1 MRRSD
6 NHRSPRTSRHPQI
19 SMSVLESILN
29 GLDAYL
35 YVSDPKT
42 DKILFIND
50 QMKQHFATEGEPI
63 GQTCWAVLQS
73 GFTKKCDFCP
83 CYALEKNP
91 GEPVVWEE
99 HNTVT
104 GRYYRNTDRLID
116 WPGGEKVHLQ
126 HSVDITDIKTAEI
139 ALQKRLD
146 QQALMEAQLRHLSYI
161 VESSPQFI
169 SYLTTEGGI
178 DYVNPAASKITGY
191 TKEELIEGG
200 LGLIYSPEDMRRLRE
215 EYLPKIL
222 EDKQAD
228 FELEMT
234 CKNGEKRVMSFS
246 AFTSGEEHARI
257 AGIAS
262 DITEIRKLDRELIAA
277 KNLAEEGS
285 RAKSEFLARMSHEIR
300 TPMNAIIGM
309 TRIAQN
315 TDDLRKKD
323 YGLEKIAGASNHL
336 LGVINDILDMSKIEA
351 NKFELSKSEFSF
363 DRMLMN
369 VINVVSSR
377 INEKSQHLSVDVDP
391 SMPRMLIGDDQRLA
405 QVIAN
410 LLTNASKF
418 TPDDGKIKL
427 TVRTV
432 QSETDHVTLKI
443 EVTDNGIGI
452 TEEQQRKL
460 FRSFEQADGSIA
472 RKYGGTGLGLAISKR
487 IVELMG
493 GTITVESQPGVGS
506 RFAVSVRMK
515 RGQSAAIETV
525 NKTQSTLGKPSILAV
540 DDDPETRDYIL
551 HVMTALGIPCVIA
564 QGGAEAL
571 KAVEEA
577 DKPFDMIFVDWMMP
591 FMDGVELTRELK
603 KREDGN
609 YIIIMISAAEWT
621 EVEHEA
627 IDAGVDGFLPKPLFP
642 SMIMDCINKYISA
655 SILKQASEHHSAAR
669 KRFPGKTLLLVEDI
683 EINREIVMTI
693 LGDTELSIECAAN
706 GLEAVEMF
714 AAGRSRYDVIFMDV
728 HMPVMDGLESTRRI
742 RAIGSPEAGRVPI
755 VAMTANVFKEDI
767 EKCLEAGMNDHIGKP
782 VDFEEMFEKLTK
794 YLC

>member
-1 MRRSD
+1 
-6 NHRSPRTSRHPQI
+6 
-19 SMSVLESILN
+19 MSVLESILN

-42 DKILFIND
+42 DEILFIND

-91 GEPVVWEE
+91 DEPVVWEE

-104 GRYYRNTDRLID
+104 GRCYRNTDRLID

-228 FELEMT
+228 FELEMI

-246 AFTSGEEHARI
+246 AFTSGEGYARI

-452 TEEQQRKL
+452 TEDHQRKL

-493 GTITVESQPGVGS
+493 GAITVESEPGVGS
-506 RFAVSVRMK
+506 KFTVSVRMK

-525 NKTQSTLGKPSILAV
+525 NKTKSTLGKPSILAV

-603 KREDGN
+603 KRENGN

-642 SMIMDCINKYISA
+642 SMIMDCINKYMSA
-655 SILKQASEHHSAAR
+655 SFLKQASESHSAAR

-693 LGDTELSIECAAN
+693 LGDTELRIECAAN

-714 AAGRSRYDVIFMDV
+714 AADRSRYDVIFMDV

-742 RAIGSPEAGRVPI
+742 RAIGSPEAERVPI